1 MFQTLKAFLP
11 DMLKNNRGHIVII
24 SSVLGLFGLK
34 GAGDYVSSKFASTG
48 LADAVRQELNTLGKN
63 VQVTSIH
70 PYQVDNDMFA
80 GMHTRFRSLMR
91 GLIILSLILGN
102 FELQWTH

>member
-1 MFQTLKAFLP
+1 MRAFLP
-11 DMLKNNRGHIVII
+11 DMMKNNRGHIVII

-48 LADAVRQELNTLGKN
+48 LADAIRQELNALGKN

-80 GMHTRFRSLMR
+80 GMHTRF
-91 GLIILSLILGN
+91 GK
-102 FELQWTH
+102 FEEGSNNSFVNIGKF